1 MKGKIK
7 NAKGITLVTLV
18 ITIVI
23 IIILATISIN
33 FMFGENGLITR
44 AQEAVEMQ
52 AIASVKEK
60 IEMAKATAFIDG
72 EGHIDPDR
80 YFEILEEEEI
90 IIDKET
96 DVVEIEDGVYEV
108 TTEEGYIFEVT
119 ITPEGNIEVEYVDTA
134 DNIGP
139 RIREINVAGKT
150 TNSINIEVD
159 ARRADGGEYTYWIK
173 KETEGE
179 ESWTETKGNA
189 NTCSFNNLEANVVYN
204 IKVKVETSNG
214 EDEAEISTITGE
226 LPEGT
231 ITFTDIEWLGDGT
244 AKLTINTSAEGYTLQ
259 YQIDGIEEGNWKN
272 TTNGAEITGL
282 THGQTVYGRLFDG
295 ISGTKDDAS
304 ADIVDKI
311 APTVI
316 VTKGTITTN
325 SIGVSV
331 QAQDNESG
339 MQTSPTYT
347 YYIKESS
354 AGDTSYTAKEIATTA
369 SSYTFTGLT
378 QGTSYD
384 IKVEV
389 NGDKALNTGEGKLLN
404 QTTGTIG
411 GAEEGLVTGNIVASS
426 PTWSGG
432 TASITLS
439 TNTGLTIQWQK
450 NSISGSWTTGTSVT
464 GLEHNDIVYA
474 RLTDGTNYGDYASVT
489 ITDGAA
495 PNAPT
500 ISLSGT
506 VGTNGWYKSNV
517 TATITA
523 GNDGQSGANKVR
535 YVVSGAQTVGQ
546 TDTNAG
552 TTSSNITI
560 STNGTSTITAYT
572 IDKAGNVSE
581 AKTQVVNKDS
591 TVPSATLTVGTKT
604 HNSIAVSV
612 SASDGQSGL
621 ATSET
626 YKYYEGSTLKTTS
639 TSNSYTFT
647 GLTAGTSYT
656 LKVEVTDKAGN
667 TVTKTTTASTTAKT
681 VQTTLKEGDY
691 VTYPSSQGDL
701 ACRVLY
707 DNSSGYGVQLI
718 TSACTKDVTL
728 GYDDPTVSGLDDF
741 TKSKNSY
748 NNAVSTLNNAAGGYN
763 NSTYSTRARCVG
775 SHPTST
781 SDTTSYFTSSES
793 YMSPYNGQC
802 LDKDEKYE
810 TDYNQ
815 MGTLEIRNLNDEYWL
830 ASRYVYSDSYRFYFG
845 MRFVDA
851 SGDLSSSRLWL
862 SNAYGKYA
870 HSYVYG
876 LRPIFILKSGIKVTG
891 GTGESGSPYTLGV

>member
-1 MKGKIK
+1 
-7 NAKGITLVTLV
+7 
-18 ITIVI
+18 
-23 IIILATISIN
+23 
-33 FMFGENGLITR
+33 MFGENGLITR

-139 RIREINVAGKT
+139 RIREIKVAGKT

-173 KETEGE
+173 KESEGE

-189 NTCSFNNLEANVVYN
+189 NTCSFTNLEANVVYN
-204 IKVKVETSNG
+204 IKVKVETKNG

-259 YQIDGIEEGNWKN
+259 YQIDKIEEGNWRN
-272 TTNGAEITGL
+272 TISGAEITGL

-311 APTVI
+311 APTVT

-426 PTWSGG
+426 PTWRGG

-450 NSISGSWTTGTSVT
+450 NSISGSWKTGTSVT
-464 GLEHNDIVYA
+464 GLEHNDTVYA

-495 PNAPT
+495 PNTPT

-506 VGTNGWYKSNV
+506 TGTNGWYKSNV

-523 GNDGQSGANKVR
+523 GSDAQSGANKVR
-535 YVVSGAQTVGQ
+535 YKVTGAQTISQ
-546 TDTNAG
+546 TDTSEG
-552 TTSSNITI
+552 TTSTSITI

-591 TVPSATLTVGTKT
+591 TAPNATLTVGTT
-604 HNSIAVSV
+604 TENSIAVSV
-612 SASDGQSGL
+612 SASDANSGL
-621 ATSET
+621 ATSGT
-626 YKYYEGSTLKTTS
+626 YKYYLGSTLKSTT
-639 TSNSYTFT
+639 TNNSYTFT

-656 LKVEVTDKAGN
+656 LKVIVTDKAGN
-667 TVTKTTTASTTAKT
+667 TVTKTTIASTNATPT
-681 VQTTLKEGDY
+681 VENTLEEGDY

-728 GYDDPTVSGLDDF
+728 GTSGDFNGNKTV
-741 TKSKNSY
+741 Y
-748 NNAVSTLNNAAGGYN
+748 NNAVSTLNTEAGKYN
-763 NSTYSTRARCVG
+763 NSTYSSRARCVG

-793 YMSPYNGQC
+793 YMSPYNGQF

-830 ASRYVYSDSYRFYFG
+830 ASRYVYSDSYRSYFDV
-845 MRFVDA
+845 RFVDA
-851 SGDLSSSRLWL
+851 SGDLSSSSLWL
-862 SNAYGKYA
+862 FNAYGTYA

-891 GTGESGSPYTLGV
+891 GNGTAESPYTLGV